1 MPTDI
6 DILRKIDRIHPYP
19 AKFPVDLA
27 MNYISKYTNIG
38 NTVYDPFVGS
48 GTTLLASRALE
59 RNAYGT
65 DVNHIAVLI
74 SQFKLLSLSQND
86 IKELWDFIA
95 RFENS
100 FFDIV
105 KTVPRFYYKSIDHWF
120 CADAIT
126 VLSVI
131 KSEISKLG
139 KNEQKIFCNL
149 VFSSIINTVSNQES
163 DTRYA
168 AIIKPNLN
176 IQHIFDV
183 FVKKF
188 KTILS
193 LFEIY
198 NEKFIMKSNCE
209 VLLSDSQYCNQIL
222 KLNSVD
228 LILTSPPYPN
238 TYDYYLYHKHRMNWL
253 ECDVKYS
260 METEIGSRREYSS
273 LKKPQE
279 KFSEDLFIIFN
290 SCNDV
295 LKQNG
300 HVVIVMGDG
309 KIQGKTYEAKENI
322 ERICY
327 KFNWLLTDY
336 SYTYLDQTSKSF
348 QQSYRT
354 KGKKNMCWFLKR
366 RNRMKIEQIRVYAE
380 VLEQGIDF
388 KEYIENSG
396 IKCSVI
402 NIYSHK
408 ARGEISETDSIVTRI
423 RKSKDVDVLITAI
436 SDCKEY
442 PLLMVEYSTAVPA
455 DDHIMQRSDVYYW
468 GAIYR
473 VPVMKIYP
481 LSKGMNQDFGGGDKI
496 KPEDEML
503 ISKRFGAIFYPI
515 FWNTI

>member
-1 MPTDI
+1 MVKKHAIIIIT
-6 DILRKIDRIHPYP
+6 
-19 AKFPVDLA
+19 
-27 MNYISKYTNIG
+27 
-38 NTVYDPFVGS
+38 
-48 GTTLLASRALE
+48 
-59 RNAYGT
+59 
-65 DVNHIAVLI
+65 
-74 SQFKLLSLSQND
+74 QND

-176 IQHIFDV
+176 IQNIFDV

-238 TYDYYLYHKHRMNWL
+238 TYDFDKTVVRYNIAIIDTALIN
-253 ECDVKYS
+253 
-260 METEIGSRREYSS
+260 
-273 LKKPQE
+273 
-279 KFSEDLFIIFN
+279 KFSPLINE
-290 SCNDV
+290 
-295 LKQNG
+295 NG
-300 HVVIVMGDG
+300 KLAGELSYPEIYVI
-309 KIQGKTYEAKENI
+309 Q
-322 ERICY
+322 
-327 KFNWLLTDY
+327 
-336 SYTYLDQTSKSF
+336 
-348 QQSYRT
+348 
-354 KGKKNMCWFLKR
+354 
-366 RNRMKIEQIRVYAE
+366 
-380 VLEQGIDF
+380 
-388 KEYIENSG
+388 
-396 IKCSVI
+396 
-402 NIYSHK
+402 
-408 ARGEISETDSIVTRI
+408 
-423 RKSKDVDVLITAI
+423 
-436 SDCKEY
+436 
-442 PLLMVEYSTAVPA
+442 
-455 DDHIMQRSDVYYW
+455 
-468 GAIYR
+468 
-473 VPVMKIYP
+473 
-481 LSKGMNQDFGGGDKI
+481 
-496 KPEDEML
+496 
-503 ISKRFGAIFYPI
+503 
-515 FWNTI
+515 

>member
-183 FVKKF
+183 FVLFSKYDRKIAAAAWLEFCKKRTPKDLISDSTRF
-188 KTILS
+188 LWQENNLKVKINRFGHAMDPDRGVLFFANMLLGSKKVTSEIQINRSASYNARGGYKSLFDSAPQENQMRKYVEHIINLQNNIMTEENALHIITSVWGLPLDLMEKTSDGNYFISNKKLYDLLIHHSSMSVKSIFFLSTALILS
-193 LFEIY
+193 NQAREPICTI
-198 NEKFIMKSNCE
+198 KW
-209 VLLSDSQYCNQIL
+209 SD
-222 KLNSVD
+222 
-228 LILTSPPYPN
+228 
-238 TYDYYLYHKHRMNWL
+238 
-253 ECDVKYS
+253 
-260 METEIGSRREYSS
+260 
-273 LKKPQE
+273 
-279 KFSEDLFIIFN
+279 
-290 SCNDV
+290 
-295 LKQNG
+295 
-300 HVVIVMGDG
+300 
-309 KIQGKTYEAKENI
+309 
-322 ERICY
+322 
-327 KFNWLLTDY
+327 
-336 SYTYLDQTSKSF
+336 
-348 QQSYRT
+348 
-354 KGKKNMCWFLKR
+354 
-366 RNRMKIEQIRVYAE
+366 
-380 VLEQGIDF
+380 
-388 KEYIENSG
+388 
-396 IKCSVI
+396 
-402 NIYSHK
+402 
-408 ARGEISETDSIVTRI
+408 
-423 RKSKDVDVLITAI
+423 
-436 SDCKEY
+436 
-442 PLLMVEYSTAVPA
+442 
-455 DDHIMQRSDVYYW
+455 
-468 GAIYR
+468 
-473 VPVMKIYP
+473 
-481 LSKGMNQDFGGGDKI
+481 
-496 KPEDEML
+496 
-503 ISKRFGAIFYPI
+503 
-515 FWNTI
+515 

>member
-290 SCNDV
+290 SC
-295 LKQNG
+295 K
-300 HVVIVMGDG
+300 
-309 KIQGKTYEAKENI
+309 
-322 ERICY
+322 
-327 KFNWLLTDY
+327 
-336 SYTYLDQTSKSF
+336 
-348 QQSYRT
+348 
-354 KGKKNMCWFLKR
+354 
-366 RNRMKIEQIRVYAE
+366 
-380 VLEQGIDF
+380 
-388 KEYIENSG
+388 
-396 IKCSVI
+396 
-402 NIYSHK
+402 
-408 ARGEISETDSIVTRI
+408 
-423 RKSKDVDVLITAI
+423 
-436 SDCKEY
+436 
-442 PLLMVEYSTAVPA
+442 
-455 DDHIMQRSDVYYW
+455 
-468 GAIYR
+468 
-473 VPVMKIYP
+473 
-481 LSKGMNQDFGGGDKI
+481 
-496 KPEDEML
+496 
-503 ISKRFGAIFYPI
+503 
-515 FWNTI
+515 